1 MSVLRVCDDP
11 EVRAPHLPHPHFSP
25 THTYKGEGLR
35 RPGSILRPADPPPPL
50 IKVRRLAVRSA
61 VGSCAPHSA
70 SLGSGWRTLLEV
82 LRRAAADPEPSV
94 AAEAMAPLQVRG
106 RAAGVGGRGL

>member
-1 MSVLRVCDDP
+1 M
-11 EVRAPHLPHPHFSP
+11 
-25 THTYKGEGLR
+25 
-35 RPGSILRPADPPPPL
+35 
-50 IKVRRLAVRSA
+50 RSA

-94 AAEAMAPLQVRG
+94 TAEAMAPLQVCVEGGWEGGEGGAQSGGGSGAIGRSRG
-106 RAAGVGGRGL
+106 HGTVAGLCGRGGEGGGEGKGL